1 MTNQK
6 SKNLEMI
13 YKTLDEAKN
22 DEVRNLNLIKFHQ
35 ERKIVSVNRLIS
47 YKREYEKKD
56 SASSFVV
63 PALLANKQEF
73 LKKLDQAI
81 IVETKQVEV
90 FEHEKI
96 SSIAKIDSIDC
107 KLKAIQVLID
117 KNQTAIK
124 LRDEEIAI
132 SDDNELAVRKMIKD
146 HS

>member
-47 YKREYEKKD
+47 YKSEYEKKD

-132 SDDNELAVRKMIKD
+132 SDENELAVRKMIKD
-146 HS
+146 QS